1 MSAVRIRPL
10 ALVALGA
17 LLSPALAPRLGA
29 QSPDDRA
36 AVRRAVLDYVEGFY
50 EGDTAKLAR
59 SVRPDVAKS
68 GFWRARDSSSYVWE
82 AMPWPEFV
90 AYASR
95 VKARNRQAPASAPK
109 TIVLFDVL
117 DRTASAKLTAFWG
130 TDYILLGKYD
140 GRWRVSHVLWQSAP
154 PAPGSGKAVAPPPRS
169 R

>member
-1 MSAVRIRPL
+1 MRLRPL
-10 ALVALGA
+10 AVVA
-17 LLSPALAPRLGA
+17 LLSLALAPRLGA
-29 QSPDDRA
+29 QSSDDRA

-82 AMPWPEFV
+82 AMPWEEFV
-90 AYASR
+90 SYANR

-109 TIVLFDVL
+109 TIVLFDVQ

-154 PAPGSGKAVAPPPRS
+154 PATGSARPSGPPRP

>member
-1 MSAVRIRPL
+1 MRLRPL
-10 ALVALGA
+10 ALVAVAA
-17 LLSPALAPRLGA
+17 LALAPRLGA
-29 QSPDDRA
+29 QSSDDRA

-82 AMPWPEFV
+82 AMPWAEFV
-90 AYASR
+90 TYANR
-95 VKARNRQAPASAPK
+95 VKARSRQAPASAPK
-109 TIVLFDVL
+109 TIVLFDVQE
-117 DRTASAKLTAFWG
+117 RTASAKLTAFWG

-140 GRWRVSHVLWQSAP
+140 GRWRVSHVLWQSLP
-154 PAPGSGKAVAPPPRS
+154 PAAGSAR